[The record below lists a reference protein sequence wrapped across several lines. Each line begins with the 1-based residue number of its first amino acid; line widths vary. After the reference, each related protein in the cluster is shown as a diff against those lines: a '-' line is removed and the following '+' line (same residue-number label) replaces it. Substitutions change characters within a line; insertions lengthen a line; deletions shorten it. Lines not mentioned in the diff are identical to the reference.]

1 LAPASMKKN
10 GKPNGARGVRPE
22 AAEDLRNRKTYL
34 NRLEEMGLDEP
45 PAIKRGKMPS
55 AMELARLAAELAKDS
70 TSQVSAR
77 ELAAR
82 AREIWKAAADA
93 PFVEEMAGFVVEGL
107 CFFDKRDWTRHCL
120 ALIGLLDETEGA
132 APGRRSSERRVRSIR
147 GARMA
152 ASIAVG
158 EIWRGA
164 EPAVRG
170 EEVIRAIFAAKS
182 ETEES
187 RRKKLV
193 ELLEFARGNLS
204 VPRQEAWVLKYGTM
218 RVEAT
223 LVAAWMPLTLPPE
236 DAQYVHVA
244 AKAWMDLPEKVEV
257 SNLGASP
264 VLARWLAVLR
274 MQQLKEAK
282 IRLGKGEGEVEG

>member
-1 LAPASMKKN
+1 MKKN
-10 GKPNGARGVRPE
+10 GKPNGARGVKPA
-22 AAEDLRNRKTYL
+22 AAENLRNRKTYL

-132 APGRRSSERRVRSIR
+132 VPGLRTSERRVRSIR

-152 ASIAVG
+152 ASIAVAVEAGRAGRAWGGGHPRALSG
-158 EIWRGA
+158 EVGD
-164 EPAVRG
+164 RG
-170 EEVIRAIFAAKS
+170 EPQEEAGRSAGVHSGQAGRAPPGGLGSEVR
-182 ETEES
+182 
-187 RRKKLV
+187 
-193 ELLEFARGNLS
+193 
-204 VPRQEAWVLKYGTM
+204 
-218 RVEAT
+218 
-223 LVAAWMPLTLPPE
+223 
-236 DAQYVHVA
+236 
-244 AKAWMDLPEKVEV
+244 
-257 SNLGASP
+257 
-264 VLARWLAVLR
+264 
-274 MQQLKEAK
+274 
-282 IRLGKGEGEVEG
+282 